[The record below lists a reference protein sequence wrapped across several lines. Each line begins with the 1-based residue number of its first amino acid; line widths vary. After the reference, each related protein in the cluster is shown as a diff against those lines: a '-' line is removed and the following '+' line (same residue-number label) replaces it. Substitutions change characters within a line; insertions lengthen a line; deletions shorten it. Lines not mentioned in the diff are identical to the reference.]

1 MQPLDF
7 SNQLFGQNQN
17 GLWKKPINTVVVIDA
32 GHGGLDARGRY
43 TTAAID
49 GKFFDHKDKSL
60 NFHGIKGNSIFYEGV
75 FNRIMARKLAYNL
88 AALGIQSVNCYDDVI
103 DTPLSRRTA
112 LCNNLHRLYLNTIVV
127 SLHANAG
134 EGSGAEIFTSVGLT
148 SSDKLAKSVELELL
162 PSLSFYNRPN
172 RGTKEANIAMVRD
185 TAAPAI
191 LIEYD
196 FFDTL
201 GGAILLN
208 TVSHQNSLS
217 IGTARGIYKY
227 LSALSFL

>member
-1 MQPLDF
+1 MKPLDF

-32 GHGGLDARGRY
+32 GHGGLDANGKY
-43 TTAAID
+43 TTPAIN

-60 NFHGIKGNSIFYEGV
+60 SFHGIAGNSVFYEGV
-75 FNRIMARKLAYNL
+75 FNRIMARKLAYDL
-88 AALGIQSVNCYDDVI
+88 AALGIQSVNCYNDVT
-103 DTPLSRRTA
+103 DTPLSRRVA
-112 LCNNLHRLYLNTIVV
+112 LSNNIHRLYLNTIVA

-134 EGSGAEIFTSVGLT
+134 GGSGAEIFTSVGLT
-148 SSDKLAKSVELELL
+148 SSDKLAKSVELELR
-162 PSLSFYNRPN
+162 PTLSVYGRPN
-172 RGTKEANIAMVRD
+172 RGTKEANYTMVKD

-201 GGAILLN
+201 QGAKLLN
-208 TVSHQNSLS
+208 NVAYQNALS
-217 IGTARGIYKY
+217 SATAQGIYKY
-227 LSALSFL
+227 LSA

>member
-1 MQPLDF
+1 M
-7 SNQLFGQNQN
+7 
-17 GLWKKPINTVVVIDA
+17 VVIDA
-32 GHGGLDARGRY
+32 GHGGLDAKGRY
-43 TTAAID
+43 TTPAIN

-60 NFHGIKGNSIFYEGV
+60 NFHGIEGNPVFYEGV

-134 EGSGAEIFTSVGLT
+134 RGNGAEIFTSVGMT

-162 PSLSFYNRPN
+162 AALSLHGRRN
-172 RGTKEANIAMVRD
+172 RGIKEANFAMVRD

-227 LSALSFL
+227 LSAL